1 MQVLS
6 SRVILRPA
14 DYSRTLSFYRDLI
27 GLAVAREYPGG
38 TVFFAGQGL
47 IEIAG
52 HGGSDARST
61 FSGAI
66 WLQVRD
72 IAKAASELAAKGVTI
87 DREAVKEPWGLLEM
101 WVSDP
106 DGVKLV
112 IVQVP
117 DNHPLRRDSRTT
129 G

>member
-14 DYSRTLSFYRDLI
+14 DYARTLSFYRDLI

-38 TVFFAGQGL
+38 TVLFAGQAL

-52 HGGSDARST
+52 HGGTDAPST

-87 DREAVKEPWGLLEM
+87 DRGAQKEPWGLHEM

-106 DGVKLV
+106 DGVKIV

-117 DNHPLRRDSRTT
+117 DDHPLRRDSRTS